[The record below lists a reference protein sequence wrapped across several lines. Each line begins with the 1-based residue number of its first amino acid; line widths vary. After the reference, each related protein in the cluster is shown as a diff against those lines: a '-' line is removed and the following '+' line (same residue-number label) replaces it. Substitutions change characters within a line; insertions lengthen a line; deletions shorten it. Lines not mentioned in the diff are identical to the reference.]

1 MQAEFDAEG
10 GPAPGMRPPGRRG
23 PGEAA
28 GVHGSPP
35 GGEGAGRVPTLGA
48 AAGRAK
54 GGRAPRGRGP
64 SELGAPKSRRRLT
77 GRQPAWLCLRRMVAA
92 RNFLDAINGLALEMR
107 HVTIPASR
115 LGHSH
120 FVEFMDACRGFLE
133 GLDGGQRRLVLC
145 ASGLL
150 SWTDECGDALA
161 AAFDRNLACLNSGRD
176 PDAEPDAGEY
186 HEMFACTAIFVDAV
200 RSLLPDIAE
209 MAEGGR
215 GAGRRRSGPESYR
228 VDTDGAAGAA
238 GARREAARRR
248 AESEF
253 PGMPWD
259 SLLGA
264 AGVRIEALG
273 AGAPADGRREGVA
286 SKE

>member
-1 MQAEFDAEG
+1 MQAEFDAG
-10 GPAPGMRPPGRRG
+10 RRPAPGMRPPGRRG

-28 GVHGSPP
+28 GGHGSPP

-54 GGRAPRGRGP
+54 GGRAPRGGLAEP
-64 SELGAPKSRRRLT
+64 GAPKGRRRLT

-92 RNFLDAINGLALEMR
+92 RNFLDAINGLALEIQ
-107 HVTIPASR
+107 HVPIPASR
-115 LGHSH
+115 LGLSH
-120 FVEFMDACRGFLE
+120 FVEFMDAYRGFPE

-145 ASGLL
+145 ASGPL

-176 PDAEPDAGEY
+176 PNAEPDAGEY

-215 GAGRRRSGPESYR
+215 RRSGPESYR

-248 AESEF
+248 AVSEF